1 MIHMG
6 EANVI
11 KVGVY
16 GATGYTGLELIHI
29 LHRHPHVSIAF
40 ATSESWSGSRLSDV
54 FPVPDDQTLVSGEEA
69 DPGSVEAIFCCLPHG
84 AAMATVAAARS
95 AGVRVVDLSAD
106 FRLADRTVYE
116 EWYATSHTAAD
127 LLAEAVYGL
136 PEVYRS
142 QIKAAGLV
150 ANPGCYPTSV
160 LLALYPLLRSEL
172 LGQGPII
179 SDSKS
184 GVSGAG
190 RKPSLKTHFV
200 EANENL
206 SPYNIG
212 RAHRH
217 VPEMAQ
223 QITQWGAD
231 GGRLLFVPH
240 LTPVSR
246 GILSTLYLPVSPDL
260 SLDSLHH
267 AYGQTYADEPFVWL
281 LPAGQLATMA
291 HAVHTNRCALSLTLA
306 APGQLIVCSAIDNLI
321 KGAAGQAVQN
331 FNLMFGLDETL
342 GLVDS

>member
-1 MIHMG
+1 MDSG
-6 EANVI
+6 ESNVI

-29 LHRHPHVSIAF
+29 LRRHPQVSIDF

-54 FPVPDDQTLVSGEEA
+54 FPMPDDLPLVSEAEA
-69 DPGSVEAIFCCLPHG
+69 DPGSVEAVFCCLPHG
-84 AAMATVAAARS
+84 AAMSTVAAAHS
-95 AGVRVVDLSAD
+95 AGARVVDLSAD
-106 FRLADRTVYE
+106 FRLPDRTVYE
-116 EWYATSHTAAD
+116 EWYGTTHTAAE

-136 PEVYRS
+136 PEVYRQ
-142 QIKAAGLV
+142 QIKGANLV

-160 LLALYPLLRSEL
+160 LLALYPLVRGEL

-190 RKPSLKTHFV
+190 RKPNLKTHFV

-206 SPYNIG
+206 SPYSIG
-212 RAHRH
+212 RTHRH
-217 VPEMAQ
+217 VPEMAH
-223 QITQWGAD
+223 QITRWGAD
-231 GGRLLFVPH
+231 GGRLLFTPH

-246 GILSTLYLPVSPDL
+246 GILSTLYLPISS
-260 SLDSLHH
+260 SLDADSLHEVFQ
-267 AYGQTYADEPFVWL
+267 QTYADEPFVWL

-291 HAVHTNRCALSLTLA
+291 HAVQTNRCALSLTLA

-342 GLVDS
+342 GLIR